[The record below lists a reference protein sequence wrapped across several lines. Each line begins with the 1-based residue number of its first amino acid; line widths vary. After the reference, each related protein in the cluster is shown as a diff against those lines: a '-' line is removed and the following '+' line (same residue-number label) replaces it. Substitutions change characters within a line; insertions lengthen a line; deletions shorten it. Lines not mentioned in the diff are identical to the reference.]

1 MKKIIL
7 FLVLTTS
14 VSSFA
19 QSTSKE
25 EVAIIQE
32 IYGKSKRDLVKDY
45 IVLSEAQSASFWKI
59 YDEYEAERKT
69 LGQEKIVFLN
79 DYAANYATL
88 TDESADKIAKGVL
101 KNNTDYDKLYSK
113 FYEKFKKAIGAI
125 NASKFIQLEIYLQ
138 TEIRSEIQNSIP
150 FIGEMEMAKPSKK

>member
-1 MKKIIL
+1 M
-7 FLVLTTS
+7 VLTTS